1 MAKIKVIT
9 DSTADLPG
17 ELANQCGIT
26 VLPMT
31 TSFAGIDY
39 RDGVDLTNAEFYT
52 LLANSAELPHT
63 SQHSPQFLADAYRE
77 ALTDGASVIAI
88 HLSSG
93 LSGTMQNAL
102 LARELLNNPPGLY
115 VMDSLNAS
123 LGQGLLACRAA
134 ELAQA
139 GGSLEE
145 TVKKVVDLRKRM
157 RANFVV
163 NTLKYLLKGGRVNRL
178 QATVGSVLDIKPI
191 LTINREG
198 RLDQM
203 DKIRGRKAALRRLL
217 AIMEEQGSLAG
228 QTVGISHALCLE
240 DAQQI
245 KQTLLKQHGVQKVII
260 GEIGAVIGT
269 HVGPG
274 TLAVF
279 SQAE

>member
-1 MAKIKVIT
+1 MPKIKVIT
-9 DSTADLPG
+9 DSTADLPKDI
-17 ELANQCGIT
+17 ANQYGIT

-31 TSFAGIDY
+31 TSFAGVDY

-52 LLANSAELPHT
+52 LLANSPELPHT

-77 ALTDGASVIAI
+77 ALADGSLVLAI

-93 LSGTMQNAL
+93 LSGTVQNAY
-102 LARELLNNPPGLY
+102 LAQELLNDPPGLSI
-115 VMDSLNAS
+115 VDSLSGS
-123 LGQGLLACRAA
+123 LGQGLLAFRAA

-139 GGSLEE
+139 GLSLEE
-145 TVKKVVDLRKRM
+145 TAAEVTDLRGRM
-157 RANFVV
+157 RSAFVV

-191 LTINREG
+191 LTINQQG
-198 RLDQM
+198 KIDQV

-217 AIMEEQGSLAG
+217 AIVEEQGKDLTQ
-228 QTVGISHALCLE
+228 QTVGLSHALCPE
-240 DAQQI
+240 DAEQI
-245 KQTLLKQHGVQKVII
+245 KQILMEHFGVKKVVV

-274 TLAVF
+274 TVALF
-279 SQAE
+279 FPG